1 MKYYDSSPYVP
12 ANEGNMG
19 FKILTKDY
27 FQTIRG
33 IYGKEKI
40 ISFYNHFAEGIF
52 GKSFQGV
59 YPEAP
64 DLFLR
69 AMDLMNITEK
79 NILVIG
85 TQIPWL
91 EAILHFRNPKL
102 GVTVDFKSR
111 ERYKS

>member
-1 MKYYDSSPYVP
+1 MCK
-12 ANEGNMG
+12 
-19 FKILTKDY
+19 
-27 FQTIRG
+27 
-33 IYGKEKI
+33 
-40 ISFYNHFAEGIF
+40 IF

-79 NILVIG
+79 NVLVIG

-111 ERYKS
+111 ERYKILILFFKILHHDIFAAKFLTGDSSVPLSSDGRPWLGL